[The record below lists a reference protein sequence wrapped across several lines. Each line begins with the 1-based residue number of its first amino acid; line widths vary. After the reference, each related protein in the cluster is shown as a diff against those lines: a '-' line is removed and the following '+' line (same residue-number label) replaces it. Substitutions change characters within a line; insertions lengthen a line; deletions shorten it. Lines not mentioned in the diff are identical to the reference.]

1 MTPKGTFFFRAKNPE
16 VRKAWINNCIG
27 AQKLYAKALETVSG
41 NAGPVVDDSSSS
53 DEEENLGRARAKEVI
68 GLGDLITDTETRAK
82 NLLGQISSLQ
92 SRIKDPALVELSVSA
107 TSLMSSLEACL
118 TGVGGELE
126 RRIKLEGTVLELQR
140 QLAGLKNVEGPP
152 SDNEFEDDEED
163 DEDDDD
169 DSGGEFFDAA
179 EEVVAPRALQHK
191 QPHHQQPAAYSA
203 PPAPSTPKAAT
214 STSSAPTTP
223 TAASSSTPTSS
234 SSSALVVR
242 ADDYRGP
249 LSHSFVTPVRENNTG
264 SFFHRFPSH
273 GRVAWRDRLSA
284 PRPSKADSG
293 ASLWAL
299 LKNAVGKDLSRIT
312 LPAYYNEPLTMTER
326 AAEELESVHLLDKA
340 VACKSSL
347 ERIKYI
353 ATWAMSAYHATF
365 ERPGKPFNSLLGE
378 TFEWDRTEDMGYRFF
393 SEQVSHH
400 PPITALHCVHPEWIF
415 SASSQFKS
423 KFWGN
428 SLEFVL
434 SGTIHLFIPRYNEH
448 YTWSKVTTSI
458 NSLLTDGRYVD
469 HYGDLVVTNHQ
480 TGDTATVTFIK
491 KGWLSGQF
499 QLEGGVYDKDGTR
512 YCTLEGAWN
521 QALYELPPQ
530 DDKERKRKRKEKD
543 YNLATDPTAKVLWRA
558 PPRPG
563 FSKEYYSLT
572 AHAMQINEINDQI
585 RPFLAPTDARFRPD
599 QRALENGDAK
609 GATEEKLRLEEK
621 QRGVRRAREAANI
634 EWEPVWFKKEY
645 DPHSGTEG
653 WAYKGGYWES
663 RAKKDWSKCPDIY

>member
-1 MTPKGTFFFRAKNPE
+1 MVTPKGTFYFRAKNPD
-16 VRKAWINNCIG
+16 VRKAWINSCIG
-27 AQKLYAKALETVSG
+27 AQKLYARALETVSG
-41 NAGPVVDDSSSS
+41 TAAEVAAVDSSSS
-53 DEEENLGRARAKEVI
+53 DEDENLGRARAKEVI

-82 NLLGQISSLQ
+82 SLLNQISNLQ
-92 SRIKDPALVELSVSA
+92 SRIKDPAVVELSVSA
-107 TSLMSSLEACL
+107 TSLMNSLEACL

-126 RRIKLEGTVLELQR
+126 RRIKLEGTVMELQR
-140 QLAGLKNVEGPP
+140 QLAALNNVEGPP
-152 SDNEFEDDEED
+152 SDNDFEEDEDD

-169 DSGGEFFDAA
+169 HDGDSGEFFDAA
-179 EEVVAPRALQHK
+179 EDVVAPRSL
-191 QPHHQQPAAYSA
+191 HQQHHRQQSSA
-203 PPAPSTPKAAT
+203 PTPSSPAPSTHA
-214 STSSAPTTP
+214 
-223 TAASSSTPTSS
+223 SS
-234 SSSALVVR
+234 SSSASTALSAPASNSSAQLLR

-249 LSHSFVTPVRENNTG
+249 ITHSFVSAVRENNTG
-264 SFFHRFPSH
+264 NLFFKYPSH
-273 GRVAWRDRLSA
+273 GRVTWRDRLAA

-340 VACKSSL
+340 VASKSSL

-448 YTWSKVTTSI
+448 YTWTKVTTCI

-499 QLEGGVYDKDGTR
+499 QLEGGVYDKEGTR

-558 PPRPG
+558 PPRPS

-634 EWEPVWFKKEY
+634 EWEPIWFKKEY

-663 RAKKDWSKCPDIY
+663 RAKKDWSRCPDIY